1 VCDQLD
7 LLTHGVTQAIW
18 EAFRKVLPPNLYV
31 SDVRGRYDPTTVS
44 AKRQSRPEL
53 TDRQRRVKQLK
64 EEGLSNPEIG
74 IKLSWS
80 DTTVKREVRELRK
93 RGELP

>member
-1 VCDQLD
+1 
-7 LLTHGVTQAIW
+7 
-18 EAFRKVLPPNLYV
+18 VLPPNLYV
-31 SDVRGRYDPTTVS
+31 SDVRGRYDPITVS